1 MTKSEFIKASIN
13 IAKSHAGVL
22 LPITE
27 DKIVETDDCNMFFY
41 YELESSYDDND
52 DNEVMCTYWYSV
64 SNYRDMGDPDNQIEF
79 AMGIDGRRG
88 DHFIIDI
95 KDWLQD

>member
-1 MTKSEFIKASIN
+1 MTKEDFIKASIN
-13 IAKSHAGVL
+13 IARSHAGVL

-27 DKIVETDDCNMFFY
+27 EQVVSTDDCNMFYY

-52 DNEVMCTYWYSV
+52 DNEVMCTFWYSV
-64 SNYRDMGDPDNQIEF
+64 SNYKNVENFENKIEF
-79 AMGIDGRRG
+79 ATGIDGRRG

-95 KDWLQD
+95 QDWL